1 MMMIVMM
8 RIMMIRIMMMIMMMM
23 LIVMVIMHLYSP
35 IYLDADQSY
44 CLQLSLR
51 LPPLTMASGVPV
63 SVTGLICSDTY
74 YQAFAYLWATDN
86 SGR

>member
-1 MMMIVMM
+1 MFNFYE
-8 RIMMIRIMMMIMMMM
+8 
-23 LIVMVIMHLYSP
+23 LKCLFHLYSP

-51 LPPLTMASGVPV
+51 LPPLIMASGVPV

-86 SGR
+86 SGM